1 MNLTRLLLVSFT
13 FSLAVQGPLAHGQP
27 STQWK
32 AGVSKHVITPETSM
46 WMAGYASR
54 NKPSEGKLHD
64 LFVKALA
71 IESPAGKR
79 MVIVTSDLISVPR
92 PIRDALEQTVG
103 KKFGLPPESLLIN
116 CSHTHCGPEIR
127 TTRWSLDGLPPA
139 RLKLAQ
145 DYVTL
150 LQDTLV
156 KLVDQALADLQP
168 AKVSYCRA
176 RCGFAMNRRTPS
188 VGGFRNFPNP
198 NGPVDHDVPVLKV
211 ESVDGKTLR
220 AVLFGYACHNTTLG
234 IFKFNGDYAGFAQ
247 LNLEKAHP
255 GAVALFMAG
264 CGGDQNPYPRRTVE
278 LAEQHGRTLANAVEA
293 ALTTQAEPLKGE
305 LRMAYATVTLKYQA
319 PPTRA
324 ELIERAES
332 KNKYDRLHATRLLK
346 ELDAEGELRSNYD
359 CPVQVVRFGDGLTMV
374 ALPGETVVDY
384 SLRLKREL
392 PAPDGSGPAVW
403 VAGYSNDVFAYI
415 PSRRVLLEGGYE
427 AGGAMRYMTTVL
439 QHGPF
444 DPSVEQRVISK
455 VRELNDSLSSAK

>member
-1 MNLTRLLLVSFT
+1 MNLARLFLVSFT
-13 FSLAVQGPLAHGQP
+13 VAICASLATAQESPP
-27 STQWK
+27 WN
-32 AGVSKHVITPETSM
+32 AGAAKQKITPQTPM

-71 IESPAGKR
+71 IESPGGKR
-79 MVIVTSDLISVPR
+79 IVIVTSDLISVPR
-92 PIRDALEQTVG
+92 PIRDDLEQAVK
-103 KKFGLPPESLLIN
+103 KKFKLPPESLLMN

-145 DYVTL
+145 DYVEM
-150 LQDTLV
+150 LQEKLI
-156 KLVDQALADLQP
+156 KLVGQALDNLAP
-168 AKVSYCRA
+168 SRISYCRA

-188 VGGFRNFPNP
+188 VGGYRNFPNP

-211 ESVDGKTLR
+211 ESLDGKTLR

-234 IFKFNGDYAGFAQ
+234 IYQFNGDYAGFAQ

-255 GAVALFMAG
+255 GAIALFMSG
-264 CGGDQNPYPRRTVE
+264 CGADQNPYPRRTVT
-278 LAEQHGRTLANAVEA
+278 LAEQHGATLSTAVEA
-293 ALTTQAEPLKGE
+293 ALTTRAEPLKGE
-305 LRMAYATVTLKYQA
+305 LRMAYGMATLEYSK

-324 ELIERAES
+324 ELVERSKS
-332 KNKYDRLHATRLLK
+332 KNKYDQLHATRLLK
-346 ELDAEGELRSNYD
+346 QLDLEGQLRTQYD
-359 CPVQVVRFGDGLTMV
+359 CPVQVVRLGDGLTMC

-384 SLRLKREL
+384 SIRLKREL
-392 PAPDGSGPAVW
+392 PAPDGSGPAIW
-403 VAGYSNDVFAYI
+403 VAGYTNDVFAYV

-444 DPSVEQRVISK
+444 APSVEQRVISK
-455 VRELNDSLSSAK
+455 VIELNESLSKKP